1 MTVKMQR
8 ATADFD
14 HPLEML
20 AACHERIEAQC
31 DTLRRL
37 AAHLPVH
44 GCDAQAQQ
52 AASNVMRY
60 FDSAGRHHRE
70 DEEQDLFPGMIAAA
84 EGENAERIAL
94 LVGHLEHE
102 HREIE
107 QMWLGLRDALESIAH
122 GDNAPLDA
130 IEVSRFCGMYHAHMA
145 MEEANLFPLAEL
157 VLGAGA
163 LAHLGKTMAKRRGV
177 KLLQDETS

>member
-1 MTVKMQR
+1 MTVQMKR
-8 ATADFD
+8 AIADFD
-14 HPLEML
+14 HPMEML
-20 AACHERIEAQC
+20 ASCHERIEAQC
-31 DTLRRL
+31 ETLRRL

-70 DEEQDLFPGMIAAA
+70 DEEQDLFPGMVAAA
-84 EGENAERIAL
+84 EGENAQRIAL
-94 LVGHLEHE
+94 MIGHLERE

-107 QMWLGLRDALESIAH
+107 RLWLCLREALESIAH
-122 GDNAPLDA
+122 GENAPLDVG
-130 IEVSRFCGMYHAHMA
+130 EVGRFCAMYHAHMA

-163 LAHLGKTMAKRRGV
+163 LAHLGKSMAKRRSV
-177 KLLQDETS
+177 KL

>member
-1 MTVKMQR
+1 MTIQIKR
-8 ATADFD
+8 AMTDFD

-20 AACHERIEAQC
+20 AICHERIEARC
-31 DTLRRL
+31 ETLRRL

-70 DEEQDLFPGMIAAA
+70 DEERDLFPVMIAAA
-84 EGENAERIAL
+84 QGENAERIAL
-94 LVGHLEHE
+94 LVGQLAHE
-102 HREIE
+102 HHEME
-107 QMWLGLRDALESIAH
+107 KMWLGLRDALESIAH
-122 GDNAPLDA
+122 GENAPLDA
-130 IEVSRFCGMYHAHMA
+130 IEVSRFCGMYRAHMA

-157 VLGAGA
+157 LLETGA
-163 LAHLGKTMAKRRGV
+163 LTELGKAMAKRRGV
-177 KLLQDETS
+177 KT

>member
-1 MTVKMQR
+1 MTLQMNSR
-8 ATADFD
+8 AADFD

-20 AACHERIEAQC
+20 TACHGRIEAQC
-31 DTLRRL
+31 ETLRRL

-70 DEEQDLFPGMIAAA
+70 DEEQDLFPAMTAAA
-84 EGENAERIAL
+84 HGENAERIAL
-94 LVGHLEHE
+94 LVSHLAHE
-102 HREIE
+102 HDELE
-107 QMWLGLRDALESIAH
+107 KTWLGLRDALENIAH
-122 GDNAPLDA
+122 GENAPLDA
-130 IEVSRFCGMYHAHMA
+130 LEVNRFCGMYHAHMA

-157 VLGAGA
+157 LLGAGTIA
-163 LAHLGKTMAKRRGV
+163 GLGKAMAKRRGV
-177 KLLQDETS
+177 KP